1 MLTIFTR
8 AMNEVVIGKFDVQAM
23 LSMKLEMCFT

>member
-8 AMNEVVIGKFDVQAM
+8 TMDEVVIGKFDVQAM
-23 LSMKLEMCFT
+23 LGVKLEMCFT